1 MEKNNNI
8 VKVYVLSF
16 TIYFM
21 IDQYIVGQES
31 LFVSLV
37 MSATSGIVASVIFL
51 VLKKRAEK
59 NRQEAE
65 DSDNQEIN
73 S

>member
-16 TIYFM
+16 TVFFM

-31 LFVSLV
+31 LFVSLI
-37 MSATSGIVASVIFL
+37 MSATSGIIASVIFI
-51 VLKKRAEK
+51 VLKRRAEK
-59 NRQEAE
+59 NRKEAE
-65 DSDNQEIN
+65 DSEN
-73 S
+73 